1 MRLTL
6 ASGAVRIFVPATV
19 AGVAA
24 ARAAGE
30 IGPVPLTAYAVTGML
45 RESFADGDEEELA
58 LVATEAAAW
67 RSLGL
72 LARAGFADGGAADGG
87 AADGGVGADV
97 AAGTRRVVLT
107 ADVEDA
113 GVRPVPPDEPGA
125 GDGAVVVAV
134 AIPVEAVVSVLVDGA
149 WLAPTVAAA
158 LPAVAAGRTADDLGD
173 TAALRADPALAALDE
188 VLASPLLWFDAAEL
202 PHLF

>member
-1 MRLTL
+1 MAVTL
-6 ASGAVRIFVPATV
+6 ASGGVRIFLPATV

-30 IGPVPLTAYAVTGML
+30 IGPAPLTAYAVTGML

-67 RSLGL
+67 HSLKL
-72 LARAGFADGGAADGG
+72 IAA
-87 AADGGVGADV
+87 AA
-97 AAGTRRVVLT
+97 AAGPGARRVVLT

-113 GVRPVPPDEPGA
+113 TVRPLPPDAAGA
-125 GDGAVVVAV
+125 VDGAVAV
-134 AIPVEAVVSVLVDGA
+134 ASPVPVAAVVSVLADGE
-149 WLAPTVAAA
+149 WLAPTVVAA
-158 LPAVAAGRTADDLGD
+158 LPAVAAGRSGEDLID
-173 TAALRADPALAALDE
+173 VAALRADPELAALDE